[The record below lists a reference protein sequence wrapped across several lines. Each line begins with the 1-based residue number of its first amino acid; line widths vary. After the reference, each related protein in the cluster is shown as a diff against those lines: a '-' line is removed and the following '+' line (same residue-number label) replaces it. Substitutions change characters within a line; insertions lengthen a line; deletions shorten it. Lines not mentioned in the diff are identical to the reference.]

1 MPADDTVTNLGAS
14 TIAALCSRLVTH
26 PLDTIKTRVQATTS
40 GQQSFGQ
47 IAGNLVR
54 THGLYR
60 GLPVALTLS
69 VPGLSVYLTAYDLSK
84 QVFARTSVVAL
95 QDGTVCNHMAAAT
108 VAEVSSGLFW
118 TPMEVLKQKQQVQ
131 DMARHRLDR
140 CPTATAGAASAGAAA
155 GAAAAP
161 SAATAPSSSFKPIG
175 TLQLAKRI
183 YQHEGLLGF
192 YRGYFI
198 TLGVF
203 VPYSIMYFTTY
214 EELKALAL
222 QQQRTKYP
230 KSLEDPQHPLPFM
243 SVAAC
248 AAVSCAIAASVSN
261 VIDVVK
267 TRWQVSVL
275 SQEQLSVTQII
286 RRMLKQEGG
295 LRSFTRGMGA
305 RVLWMVPGTTISM
318 SIFELLK
325 RR

>member
-1 MPADDTVTNLGAS
+1 MRTDDTVANLSAS
-14 TIAALCSRLVTH
+14 TIAALCSRLLTH
-26 PLDTIKTRVQATTS
+26 PLDTIKTRVQASSS
-40 GQQSFGQ
+40 GQSDGQ
-47 IAGNLVR
+47 IVR
-54 THGLYR
+54 NIIKSRGLYR

-69 VPGLSVYLTAYDLSK
+69 VPGLSVYLTVYDLSK
-84 QVFARTSVVAL
+84 QVFARTSAAAL
-95 QDGTVCNHMAAAT
+95 KDGTVWNHMAAAT

-140 CPTATAGAASAGAAA
+140 CPTSAGSASA
-155 GAAAAP
+155 P
-161 SAATAPSSSFKPIG
+161 SPTPTSFKPIS

-203 VPYSIMYFTTY
+203 VPYSIIYFTTY

-222 QQQRTKYP
+222 QKRRTKYP
-230 KSLEDPQHPLPFM
+230 RSTEDPRHPLPFLT
-243 SVAAC
+243 VAAS

-275 SQEQLSVTQII
+275 AQDQLSVSQIV
-286 RRMLKQEGG
+286 RHMLKQEGG
-295 LRSFTRGMGA
+295 LLSFTRGMGA

-318 SIFELLK
+318 SIFEFLK
-325 RR
+325 R